1 MLKRVVFLL
10 KKENGIAL
18 LESLR
23 KELAKRAVEAVMIPV
38 FDGRNDAESSS
49 ECGAGYDAWNVSK
62 CGVRYVAEEAGAAGR
77 DAALYVTDDEG
88 CFSRLFAAG
97 LPVIV
102 YLHEGNR
109 EADFRQAAYAIENL
123 SEIEYQSLELAYRRL
138 SGLPWDILETER
150 CRVRETTV
158 EDVDSFY
165 EIYRE
170 PSITY
175 YMEGLF
181 EDIEEER
188 AYIRDYIRNVYG
200 FYGYGM
206 WTVLEKTGGEVI
218 GRAGIVW
225 REGCDIP
232 ELGFVIALPWQ
243 RQGYAYEV
251 CRAILAYGHKELGF
265 DSVQALIMAGNT
277 ASRELC
283 RKLGFVYLEDVEVDK
298 IKYQRMI
305 YNNES

>member
-10 KKENGIAL
+10 KKENGIEL
-18 LESLR
+18 LEPLQ
-23 KELAKRAVEAVMIPV
+23 KELTAKEVEAVVLPIS
-38 FDGRNDAESSS
+38 GERYGTEKS
-49 ECGAGYDAWNVSK
+49 EDIDRAGT
-62 CGVRYVAEEAGAAGR
+62 
-77 DAALYVTDDEG
+77 LYVTDDTV
-88 CFSRLFAAG
+88 CFSQLCAAEF
-97 LPVIV
+97 PVIV

-109 EADFRQAAYAIENL
+109 EENFLQAAYAIENL
-123 SEIEYQSLELAYRRL
+123 SEIEYQSLELAYLRL
-138 SGLPWDILETER
+138 SGLPWNILETKR

-181 EDIEEER
+181 EDVEEER
-188 AYIRDYIRNVYG
+188 AYIQDYIRNVYG

-206 WTVLEKTGGEVI
+206 WTVLEKAGGEVI

-232 ELGFVIALPWQ
+232 ELGFVIARPWQ

-251 CRAILAYGHKELGF
+251 CRAILKYGCRELGF
-265 DSVQALIMAGNT
+265 DRFQALIMAENT

-283 RKLGFVYLEDVEVDK
+283 RKLGFLYLEDVEVDK

-305 YNNES
+305 YNSVKGKNEGKHEKDENCMYFRPGDR